1 MNRSIFGEL
10 WYKAFRS
17 GNPLYL
23 FIAINVVVFLLIRLG
38 GLIAVLFGLQ
48 TDIGTLLYL
57 NLALPADPQVLLY
70 KPWTLVTYMFS
81 QQEFFHFLFNMLW
94 LYWLGQIF
102 LSFLNKRQ
110 FLFTYL
116 AGGLAGAFLF
126 LMAYNLLPVF
136 RGGNSWLIG
145 ASAGVNA
152 VVLATATLVPDYTI
166 RMLFFG
172 NVRLKYMALVLVI
185 LDVLFV
191 AGVNAGGSIAH
202 LGGALLG
209 FVYIRQLQRGSDWS
223 RMLSRHKKRLK
234 VLRNDKGA
242 GHRPAVDVPDQEYLD
257 SLLDKISRSGYNS
270 LSKSEKEA
278 LFKASKQGQQH

>member
-23 FIAINVVVFLLIRLG
+23 FIAINVLVFLSIHFARLIVFLAG
-38 GLIAVLFGLQ
+38 MQ

-110 FLFTYL
+110 FVFTYL
-116 AGGLAGAFLF
+116 AGGLAGALLF
-126 LMAYNLLPVF
+126 LLAYNLLPVF
-136 RGGNSWLIG
+136 RGGNS
-145 ASAGVNA
+145 
-152 VVLATATLVPDYTI
+152 
-166 RMLFFG
+166 
-172 NVRLKYMALVLVI
+172 
-185 LDVLFV
+185 
-191 AGVNAGGSIAH
+191 
-202 LGGALLG
+202 
-209 FVYIRQLQRGSDWS
+209 
-223 RMLSRHKKRLK
+223 
-234 VLRNDKGA
+234 
-242 GHRPAVDVPDQEYLD
+242 
-257 SLLDKISRSGYNS
+257 
-270 LSKSEKEA
+270 
-278 LFKASKQGQQH
+278 